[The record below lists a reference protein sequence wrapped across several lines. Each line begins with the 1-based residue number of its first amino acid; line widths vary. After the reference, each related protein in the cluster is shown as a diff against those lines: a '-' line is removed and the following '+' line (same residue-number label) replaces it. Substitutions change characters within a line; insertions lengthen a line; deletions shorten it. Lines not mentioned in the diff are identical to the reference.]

1 MSTASVDETSQRVP
15 SPAPV
20 PAPAKANSSRR
31 TFRELFCA
39 RYQVPSE
46 NYVPEMLRRTLYR
59 RARVVAPVVRFFSP
73 GFFDADRDLVQGV
86 GLIRRAEDL
95 GGEVTDYHLHPR
107 NRGLLHRALKF
118 RVSCQRVSHLVGEVM
133 SPGGSSPPGASGAPF
148 GP

>member
-1 MSTASVDETSQRVP
+1 VDETNQRFSSP
-15 SPAPV
+15 SPV
-20 PAPAKANSSRR
+20 PAPAKTNSPQR

-46 NYVPEMLRRTLYR
+46 HYVQEMLRRTLYR

-73 GFFDADRDLVQGV
+73 GFFDADRDFVQGV

-95 GGEVTDYHLHPR
+95 GGEVTDFHRHPH
-107 NRGLLHRALKF
+107 NRGFLRRALKI

-133 SPGGSSPPGASGAPF
+133 SPGGSSSPGASGAPS